1 MKDVLL
7 LTTVKF
13 STGGVR
19 FLNAY
24 EEKICPQ
31 KRYEGYSR
39 LLMWTK
45 VKKDG
50 YVTRLILLTLNQMD
64 KR

>member
-13 STGGVR
+13 STGFR

-24 EEKICPQ
+24 EEMICPQ
-31 KRYEGYSR
+31 KRYQGYSR

>member
-13 STGGVR
+13 YRGQISGCIK
-19 FLNAY
+19 
-24 EEKICPQ
+24 EMICPQ

-39 LLMWTK
+39 LLMCTK
-45 VKKDG
+45 IKKDG